1 MDEFENYWKLS
12 DMEQRFNSSSAGIRT
27 LSSAW
32 ILGAL
37 AALGWLLEP
46 ARAALR
52 WDLPVGL
59 LAGSVCALAT
69 AGIATLWVLDQ
80 LVFHRLLNSVFLVGL
95 RMEAANPSLP
105 PLRSMMMKTMEGEG
119 SHRWERLFYLAPL
132 LVFTLLAATLLWAA
146 PEPVARAAAADW
158 RPIGLLLLGCQVA
171 IVAWVLFKQPGMS
184 VIDRAKWFGDPAF
197 TDCVQARAFER
208 IIERWQPAPATSPRD
223 ASSDPVG
230 ASATT

>member
-1 MDEFENYWKLS
+1 MDELENYWKLS
-12 DMEQRFNSSSAGIRT
+12 EMEQRFNSSSAGIRT

-52 WDLPVGL
+52 WDLPFGL
-59 LAGSVCALAT
+59 LASSVCALAT

-80 LVFHRLLNSVFLVGL
+80 FVFHRLLSTVFLVGL

-119 SHRWERLFYLAPL
+119 THRWERLFYLAPL
-132 LVFTLLAATLLWAA
+132 MLFTLLSASLLWAA
-146 PEPVARAAAADW
+146 PQPEARAATDW

-171 IVAWVLFKQPGMS
+171 IVAWVLAKQPKLS
-184 VIDRAKWFGDPAF
+184 VIDRAQWFGDPAF

-208 IIERWQPAPATSPRD
+208 IIERWQPAAPDSSRGAASPS
-223 ASSDPVG
+223 AG
-230 ASATT
+230 SATT